1 MGNDGDDFLSGYG
14 NIYRTTTQ
22 DGNDTLDGGAGADE
36 LLGGMGDD
44 SLLGGDGDDT
54 LNGQRGH
61 DVLDG
66 GSGRDSLI
74 GGRGND
80 TLTGGTGSDTMTGGL
95 GSDVFVFSDESYI
108 DLIRDFDA
116 KNNVDK
122 IDLSGV
128 TGFDDIDDI
137 LGIGGAARDTG
148 NNSVWLDFGNSN
160 RVLLGGVKLSHLDE
174 ADFIF

>member
-1 MGNDGDDFLSGYG
+1 
-14 NIYRTTTQ
+14 
-22 DGNDTLDGGAGADE
+22 
-36 LLGGMGDD
+36 MGDD
-44 SLLGGDGDDT
+44 SLVGGDGDDT

-61 DVLDG
+61 DFLDG
-66 GSGRDSLI
+66 GSGRDSLV

-80 TLTGGTGSDTMTGGL
+80 TLTGGSGIDTMAGGL
-95 GSDVFVFSDESYI
+95 GSDVFVFADGGSVDWI
-108 DLIRDFDA
+108 WDFDA

-137 LGIGGAARDTG
+137 LGVGGAAREAG
-148 NNSVWLDFGNSN
+148 SNSVWLDFGNSN
-160 RVLLGGVKLSHLDE
+160 QVLLSGVKLSQLDE